1 MNASLITADLSTHIR
16 IVLIA
21 LLAAMVVVWAGATS
35 RLTRTDVMSAQIQL
49 RGPVLKARGP
59 VGLASGSVSWLALK
73 RVQLP
78 ERTSFCAGSV

>member
-35 RLTRTDVMSAQIQL
+35 RLTRTGAPRQHVVGDRRVRPHRTCPEAQGGRRFQ
-49 RGPVLKARGP
+49 
-59 VGLASGSVSWLALK
+59 STTQHGS
-73 RVQLP
+73 
-78 ERTSFCAGSV
+78 

>member
-35 RLTRTDVMSAQIQL
+35 RLTRTDVMPAQIQL
-49 RGPVLKARGP
+49 RAPVLKARGP
-59 VGLASGSVSWLALK
+59 VGLASGSVSWLAPK
-73 RVQLP
+73 RVQ
-78 ERTSFCAGSV
+78 RSGGSV